1 MAATGPADNEAFRRF
16 LRRVWRDDINPLL
29 RGKRAAQRR
38 KSARVGGKVA
48 AATGLLVDGLFG
60 LKGKPFTRFLT
71 VVGSTVGAI
80 LPDAWDWNWLRERA
94 GADEKKV
101 VAEQLRRRAAQL
113 PLQEALA
120 LYNLQATASREQRQ
134 HAWREF
140 CRRWHPDKAAGER
153 RRGEYHAR
161 FVAYQAAYERLR
173 RAYDE
178 GKLPGE
184 NLEGRIKNSE

>member
-1 MAATGPADNEAFRRF
+1 MAATGPADNETFRRF

-29 RGKRAAQRR
+29 RGQRAAQRR

-48 AATGLLVDGLFG
+48 ATTGLLVDGLFR

-80 LPDAWDWNWLRERA
+80 LPDAWDWTWLRERA
-94 GADEKKV
+94 GAGEKQV

-113 PLQEALA
+113 PLREALA
-120 LYNLQATASREQRQ
+120 LYNLQATASREQLT

-140 CRRWHPDKAAGER
+140 SRRWHPDKAADER
-153 RRGEYHAR
+153 RRGEYHVR

-184 NLEGRIKNSE
+184 N